1 VCNSDFKYESNSGK
15 ALESLKKIAQKEG
28 LADKAQDEF
37 KSLESKLQYDLKNDL
52 DVFREDLERL
62 IALEIV
68 VRYYYQRGAVM
79 MNLKK
84 DKCLAEVVELLG
96 DSKRYSSILSSP
108 E

>member
-1 VCNSDFKYESNSGK
+1 M
-15 ALESLKKIAQKEG
+15 
-28 LADKAQDEF
+28 
-37 KSLESKLQYDLKNDL
+37 
-52 DVFREDLERL
+52 FREDLERL

-79 MNLKK
+79 MNLNK
-84 DKCLAEVVELLG
+84 DKCLAKVVELLG